1 MCLIGLGGLYLWY
14 FEHLTK
20 YFQSPT
26 GLLLLFFLHL
36 CVSTD
41 IKFTQGAIFIKV
53 SRIAGLNI
61 EWYGQDKIY
70 LFEMWLCYLYE
81 TPSLQQHCIFMVVEW
96 IVDIIFVV
104 FSTLQLPSALL
115 LQKSMP
121 GRARSADSQCHC
133 RGTFV
138 SRTESGLNWPS
149 CNIYS
154 HGLNTA

>member
-1 MCLIGLGGLYLWY
+1 MPDWIGRVVFMVLWAPHQIFSVTYRIIVAVFSTFMCLHWY
-14 FEHLTK
+14 KL
-20 YFQSPT
+20 
-26 GLLLLFFLHL
+26 
-36 CVSTD
+36 
-41 IKFTQGAIFIKV
+41 TQGTIFIKV
-53 SRIAGLNI
+53 SRIARLNI
-61 EWYGQDKIY
+61 KWYGRNKFY
-70 LFEMWLCYLYE
+70 LFKMWLCYLYE